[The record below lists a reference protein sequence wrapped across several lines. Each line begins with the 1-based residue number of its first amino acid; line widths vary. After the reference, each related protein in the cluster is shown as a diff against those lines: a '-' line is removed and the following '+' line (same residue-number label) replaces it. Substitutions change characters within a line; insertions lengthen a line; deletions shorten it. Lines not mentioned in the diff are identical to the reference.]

1 MSTPSTNPYQV
12 APLRGGQIKGG
23 QPNQDTSFTGG
34 IPVLDSNK
42 VFTSTTTSSNGP
54 PSYMAIRTSNV
65 SNMIKI
71 ESGAKQAP
79 TAIFTSATDASYGL
93 MTYIG
98 LVHRHFI
105 EYGMDAL
112 FYFTT
117 HDGTLVNILQGHSQ
131 FTKDDVSKQSTEL
144 YKNRNDT
151 LLTLPL
157 ERYDMYDLQNL
168 RFSAAFILN
177 SISPALRAQVLT
189 KSGNDYNNGPIV
201 WMYVMGLVQSSSYR
215 GTKILQKT
223 FEERKIKNEPGE
235 NVIKH
240 TIKLR
245 DDYMRLY
252 NANMVPYDALMT
264 IVDSLIDSS
273 TPTFAVWAA
282 TKRIAVSKF
291 LKDNAGKTQLTL
303 SLIVD
308 APTIESICNEADD
321 EYQSL
326 MESGLWV
333 ALDSKKDKDAAP
345 TAYLLEKLSTK
356 VDKLT
361 ANIEKREG
369 TCWTCGKEGHKSPE
383 CPTKTNRSLKNS
395 TMDQR
400 QKHTSRPDIPAWQ
413 QTKPTN
419 GESETMVRNNRS
431 WSWCNKCTL
440 WSTTHST
447 ATHKGPTFDG
457 TKKEPPNSQHKQD
470 NNQGNLAE
478 TVNEDDNR
486 SQLMMGA
493 WCGFT
498 TESTS
503 TTPAPDS
510 TLGTWITVVSRSSKN
525 KNKNTAATCTT
536 CKSLFYRPLPI
547 TNSTCHWCD
556 LDTKTVQTPHDI
568 GNTNNRGSHYTNPST
583 RKSTW
588 VPTTPPTKSL
598 VGRSNCPPAIISVA
612 TQPPI
617 KTEHIL
623 AKHRHTLSSHDM
635 TQMDLVTPR
644 SIHAST
650 LLSQSLRDNFFTFGP
665 LIQDGF
671 PALVS
676 PMSDPAWSHSC
687 QNIQINPGVH
697 YSNDT
702 NEDDFFK
709 VIWDTGASEVI
720 TSDPADFVG
729 GYTKP
734 SSPLR
739 LRGVSSGT
747 MVEGIGVVEYCFRT
761 DDHTI
766 LTVRMKAYYMP
777 GSLPTNI
784 KLLPPQR
791 LCRISGG
798 DFVTTGTTAILR
810 LPDKPTLTM
819 ELDHNSHLPCCL
831 GTRSASVLAQ
841 GHQINLCVTAASNQN
856 LSTSQKVLLH
866 WHFRFG
872 HLNFTTIQ
880 WILRSGIFGKSP
892 FFSSAGKCEHPEC
905 ATCEYGKARR
915 RPTKSTKRQH
925 VPERE
930 NALKG
935 NTQFP
940 GQQVSLDHFVCS
952 TKGRLPSSK
961 GKTPT
966 DQMYCGGAIFVDQA
980 SGYIFIQ
987 SQVAFSSEETLQAK
1001 KIDI

>member
-1 MSTPSTNPYQV
+1 
-12 APLRGGQIKGG
+12 
-23 QPNQDTSFTGG
+23 
-34 IPVLDSNK
+34 
-42 VFTSTTTSSNGP
+42 
-54 PSYMAIRTSNV
+54 
-65 SNMIKI
+65 MIKI
-71 ESGAKQAP
+71 KSGAKQAP

-98 LVHRHFI
+98 LVHCHFI
-105 EYGMDAL
+105 KYGMDAL

-117 HDGTLVNILQGHSQ
+117 HNGTLVSILQEHSQ

-144 YKNRNDT
+144 YKNCNDT
-151 LLTLPL
+151 SLTLPL
-157 ERYDMYDLQNL
+157 EHYDMYDLQNL

-177 SISPALRAQVLT
+177 SISPALQAHVPT
-189 KSGNDYNNGPIV
+189 KSGNDYNNRPIV
-201 WMYVMGLVQSSSYR
+201 WIYVMGLVQSSSYR

-223 FEERKIKNEPGE
+223 FEERKIKNEPGK

-240 TIKLR
+240 TIKLL
-245 DDYMRLY
+245 DKYMCLY
-252 NANMVPYDALMT
+252 NANMVPYNALMT
-264 IVDSLIDSS
+264 IVNSLIHSS
-273 TPTFAVWAA
+273 TPTIAVWAA
-282 TKRIAVSKF
+282 TKKIAVSKF

-303 SLIVD
+303 SLIVNT
-308 APTIESICNEADD
+308 PTIESICNKADN

-361 ANIEKREG
+361 ANIEKCEG

-383 CPTKTNRSLKNS
+383 CSTKTNRSLKNS

-400 QKHTSRPDIPAWQ
+400 QKHTSRPDVPAWQ
-413 QTKPTN
+413 QAKPKN
-419 GESETMVRNNRS
+419 GESETMVCNNRS

-598 VGRSNCPPAIISVA
+598 IGRSNCPPAIISAA
-612 TQPPI
+612 THPPI

-687 QNIQINPGVH
+687 QNTQINPRVH
-697 YSNDT
+697 YSNET

-709 VIWDTGASEVI
+709 VIWHTGASEVI
-720 TSDPADFVG
+720 TSNPADF
-729 GYTKP
+729 
-734 SSPLR
+734 
-739 LRGVSSGT
+739 
-747 MVEGIGVVEYCFRT
+747 IG
-761 DDHTI
+761 
-766 LTVRMKAYYMP
+766 
-777 GSLPTNI
+777 
-784 KLLPPQR
+784 
-791 LCRISGG
+791 
-798 DFVTTGTTAILR
+798 
-810 LPDKPTLTM
+810 
-819 ELDHNSHLPCCL
+819 
-831 GTRSASVLAQ
+831 GTR
-841 GHQINLCVTAASNQN
+841 N
-856 LSTSQKVLLH
+856 
-866 WHFRFG
+866 
-872 HLNFTTIQ
+872 
-880 WILRSGIFGKSP
+880 
-892 FFSSAGKCEHPEC
+892 
-905 ATCEYGKARR
+905 
-915 RPTKSTKRQH
+915 
-925 VPERE
+925 
-930 NALKG
+930 
-935 NTQFP
+935 
-940 GQQVSLDHFVCS
+940 
-952 TKGRLPSSK
+952 
-961 GKTPT
+961 
-966 DQMYCGGAIFVDQA
+966 
-980 SGYIFIQ
+980 
-987 SQVAFSSEETLQAK
+987 
-1001 KIDI
+1001 